1 MKNKI
6 TFHWGFCALFFLHA
20 SSSFAQNPILRS
32 TTTTTPPLS
41 GVTSSLITENG
52 NFIGIG
58 TTTPTKRLTVSGFST
73 YPPGGGFP
81 EITSPIIRLEYNNF
95 SLPPV
100 TRNWELSANS
110 TDFNLRYD
118 NAGIIPISVQTNG
131 TINFMD
137 KMYLNLPTGFNKLGF
152 ILSTTKRQI
161 SWSDDLTGTPLEF
174 FYDPNGTAND
184 LSVMTLTPTGK
195 VGIGTGTPSEKLE
208 VSGGNAKVSNGNLT
222 IYNGRLIIESP
233 SGLGSGTKRIAL
245 NSDGTIRAREILVD
259 LVAIPDY
266 VFSKEY
272 PLMSM
277 EELREYIRKNK
288 HLPGIQSESEYKEE
302 GQINVGE
309 LNVKLLEKV
318 EELTLYILQLEEK
331 MKEMSKEIEAI
342 NTRQN

>member
-6 TFHWGFCALFFLHA
+6 TFHRGFYTLFFLYA
-20 SSSFAQNPILRS
+20 SSSFAQNPILKS
-32 TTTTTPPLS
+32 TTTTSPPLL

-58 TTTPTKRLTVSGFST
+58 TTTPTKRFTITGFPTFSPSGFT
-73 YPPGGGFP
+73 
-81 EITSPIIRLEYNNF
+81 EINPPIIRFEYNNF
-95 SLPPV
+95 SFPPAL
-100 TRNWELSANS
+100 RNWELSANS
-110 TDFNLRYD
+110 NDFSLRYD

-131 TINFMD
+131 TVNFMD

-174 FYDPNGTAND
+174 FYDPSGTVND

-195 VGIGTGTPSEKLE
+195 VGIGTNVPSEKLE

-259 LVAIPDY
+259 LVNIPDY
-266 VFSKEY
+266 VFSEEY
-272 PLMSM
+272 SLMSM
-277 EELREYIRKNK
+277 EELRRYIQKNK
-288 HLPGIQSESEYKEE
+288 HLPGIHSESEYKEE

-331 MKEMSKEIEAI
+331 MKEMSLEIEVI
-342 NTRQN
+342 NARQK